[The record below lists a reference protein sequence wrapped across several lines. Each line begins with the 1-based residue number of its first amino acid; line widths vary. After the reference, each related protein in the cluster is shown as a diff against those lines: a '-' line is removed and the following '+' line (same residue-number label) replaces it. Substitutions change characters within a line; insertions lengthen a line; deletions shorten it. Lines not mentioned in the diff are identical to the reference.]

1 MIGRAPTTR
10 GGDMPL
16 NDHEQRILEEIERHL
31 SEEDPDLAEQVGKT
45 DLYSHLA
52 GRIRLSAVVLVLGFV
67 AMLALFVAGVVWAA
81 AAAFVVVLLSTAVIY
96 RALGQLGRDQ
106 LRALQDGG
114 TFSLAGFLGRIAS
127 RFRGP

>member
-1 MIGRAPTTR
+1 
-10 GGDMPL
+10 MPL

-96 RALGQLGRDQ
+96 RALGQLVRDQ